1 MPPSASVNVIEV
13 KQERAAALNAAQA
26 LHMKSWEEKR
36 DLTAEERQEFDRR
49 MEDCKRFDEILE
61 REETLLRSAKPEYA
75 YQAPNGELM
84 AEPQTRTQKAARSE
98 EYREAFDAYLRRGV
112 AGLKDEQRAA
122 LAAGYVDRDGME
134 QRDMLTTA
142 ATAGGYVVPQD
153 FYDTVIS
160 AKVPQVAMRR
170 TNARIITTS
179 NGRDLPIPT
188 QSAYGAA
195 AYLTEGSTISETDD
209 TGAKVTA
216 KAYTAA
222 RMTKVSYQLMED
234 SAVDVTGLIGDN
246 IARAFAKFEDPEFLV
261 GTGSGSSHITGATT
275 NASPVTVATGGT
287 TSFTYADLMTYY
299 FSVQPQ
305 YRNSPGAG
313 FVLMDTAMATLLGLK
328 DSNNR
333 PIWTAS
339 TIPGEPD
346 TLLAKPLV
354 TSPNFATEAA
364 NSLFGLWGD
373 FSNGYAIRQDG
384 TLNVRRTDD
393 RFIDS
398 LEVGFIA
405 WERLDGV
412 ITDANSFKVW
422 KHSAT

>member
-1 MPPSASVNVIEV
+1 MPAAASVNVIEV
-13 KQERAAALNAAQA
+13 KQERAHALNAAQA
-26 LHMKSWEEKR
+26 LHMKAWEEKR
-36 DLTAEERQEFDRR
+36 DLTGEEKAEFDAR
-49 MEDCKRFDEILE
+49 MADTKRFDEILD
-61 REETLLRSAKPEYA
+61 REESLLRSARPDIRRVDA
-75 YQAPNGELM
+75 ATGEEM
-84 AEPQTRTQKAARSE
+84 GETRAEKAARSD
-98 EYREAFDAYLRRGV
+98 EYRDAFDTYIRRGL
-112 AGLKDEQRAA
+112 GNMKPEQRTA
-122 LAAGYVDRDGME
+122 LEAGYE
-134 QRDMLTTA
+134 ARDMLTTA

-153 FYDTVIS
+153 FYDTVVS
-160 AKVPQVAMRR
+160 AKVPGVAMRR
-170 TNARIITTS
+170 TNARVITTS

-195 AYLTEGSTISETDD
+195 AYLSEGSTITETDD

-216 KAYTAA
+216 KAYTSA
-222 RMTKVSYQLMED
+222 RMTKVSIQLLED
-234 SAVDVTGLIGDN
+234 AAVDVNNLIGDN
-246 IARAFAKFEDPEFLV
+246 IGRAFAKFEDPEFLV

-287 TSFTYADLMTYY
+287 TTFTYADLVTYY
-299 FSVQPQ
+299 FSIQPQ
-305 YRNSPGAG
+305 YRGSPGAC

-328 DSNNR
+328 DSSNR

-339 TIPGEPD
+339 AVPGEPD
-346 TLLAKPLV
+346 TLMAKPLY

-384 TLNVRRTDD
+384 TLNVRRTDE

-412 ITDANSFKVW
+412 ITDANAFKVW

>member
-1 MPPSASVNVIEV
+1 MGETATAETRQKAIAETD
-13 KQERAAALNAAQA
+13 EYRAAFGN
-26 LHMKSWEEKR
+26 
-36 DLTAEERQEFDRR
+36 
-49 MEDCKRFDEILE
+49 
-61 REETLLRSAKPEYA
+61 
-75 YQAPNGELM
+75 
-84 AEPQTRTQKAARSE
+84 
-98 EYREAFDAYLRRGV
+98 YLRRG
-112 AGLKDEQRAA
+112 LS
-122 LAAGYVDRDGME
+122 GMAPEERGVLNQCYNE

-153 FYDTVIS
+153 FYDTVVS
-160 AKVPQVAMRR
+160 AKVPGVAMRK
-170 TNARIITTS
+170 TNARVINTS

-195 AYLTEGSTISETDD
+195 AYVSEGSAISETDD

-222 RMTKVSYQLMED
+222 RMTKVSIQLLED
-234 SAVDVTGLIGDN
+234 GAVDVAGLVAQNIGK
-246 IARAFAKFEDPEFLV
+246 AFMKFEDPEFLV
-261 GTGSGSSHITGATT
+261 GTGSGSSHITGATS

-287 TSFTYADLMTYY
+287 TTFTYADLLAYY
-299 FSVQPQ
+299 FSIQPQ
-305 YRNSPGAG
+305 YRMTGQ

-328 DSNNR
+328 DSSNR

-339 TIPGEPD
+339 QVPGEPD
-346 TLLAKPLV
+346 TLMAKPLF

-384 TLNVRRTDD
+384 TLNVRRTDE

-412 ITDANSFKVW
+412 ITDANAFKVW

>member
-1 MPPSASVNVIEV
+1 MRTPSVNVIEV
-13 KQERAAALNAAQA
+13 KQERAHALNAAQA
-26 LHMKSWEEKR
+26 IHMKAWEEKR
-36 DLTAEERQEFDRR
+36 DLTAEETQEYEARLADT
-49 MEDCKRFDEILE
+49 KRFDAILE
-61 REETLLRSAKPEYA
+61 REETLLRSARPDVIRVDA
-75 YQAPNGELM
+75 VTGEELG
-84 AEPQTRTQKAARSE
+84 ETRQEKAARTE
-98 EYREAFDAYLRRGV
+98 EYRDAFTTYLRRGIGEMTV
-112 AGLKDEQRAA
+112 EQRKA
-122 LAAGYVDRDGME
+122 LQDGFE

-160 AKVPQVAMRR
+160 AKVPAVAMRR
-170 TNARIITTS
+170 TNARVITTS

-195 AYLTEGSTISETDD
+195 AYLAEGSTISETDD

-222 RMTKVSYQLMED
+222 RMTKVSMQLLED
-234 SAVDVTGLIGDN
+234 AAVDVNTLIGQN
-246 IARAFAKFEDPEFLV
+246 IGRAFAQFEDPEFLK

-287 TSFTYADLMTYY
+287 TSFTYADLVTYY

-305 YRNSPGAG
+305 YRNSPGAC

-328 DSNNR
+328 DGNNR

-339 TIPGEPD
+339 AIPGEPD
-346 TLLAKPLV
+346 TLLAKPLI

-384 TLNVRRTDD
+384 TLNVRRTDE

-412 ITDANSFKVW
+412 ITDANAFKVW

>member
-1 MPPSASVNVIEV
+1 MGFEVNHIEM
-13 KQERAAALNAAQA
+13 KQERARALTDAQA
-26 LHMKSWEEKR
+26 IHLKAAEEKR
-36 DLTAEERQEFDRR
+36 DLTSEERQEFDRR
-49 MEDCKRFDEILE
+49 LEDAQRFAEVLE
-61 REETLLRSAKPEYA
+61 RDAELRAKLAATGGQQTETRVPTGPAM
-75 YQAPNGELM
+75 GETAT
-84 AEPQTRTQKAARSE
+84 AETRKKAIAE
-98 EYREAFDAYLRRGV
+98 TDEYRAAFGNYLRRG
-112 AGLKDEQRAA
+112 LS
-122 LAAGYVDRDGME
+122 GMGAE
-134 QRDMLTTA
+134 ERNVLNQCYEERDMLTTA

-153 FYDTVIS
+153 FYDTVVS
-160 AKVPQVAMRR
+160 AKVPGVAMRK
-170 TNARIITTS
+170 TNARVINTS

-195 AYLTEGSTISETDD
+195 AYVSEGSAITETDD

-222 RMTKVSYQLMED
+222 RMTKVSIQLLED
-234 SAVDVTGLIGDN
+234 GAVDVAGLVAQNIGK
-246 IARAFAKFEDPEFLV
+246 AFMKFEDPEFLV
-261 GTGSGSSHITGATT
+261 GTGAGSSHITGATT

-287 TSFTYADLMTYY
+287 VTFTYADLLAYY
-299 FSVQPQ
+299 FSIQPQ
-305 YRNSPGAG
+305 YCMTGQ

-328 DSNNR
+328 DSSNR

-339 TIPGEPD
+339 QVPGEPD
-346 TLLAKPLV
+346 TLMAKPLF

-384 TLNVRRTDD
+384 TLNVRRTDE

-412 ITDANSFKVW
+412 ITDANAFKVW

>member
-1 MPPSASVNVIEV
+1 MRTPSVNVIEV
-13 KQERAAALNAAQA
+13 KQERAHALNAAQA
-26 LHMKSWEEKR
+26 IHVKAWEEKR
-36 DLTAEERQEFDRR
+36 DLTAEETQEYEARVADT
-49 MEDCKRFDEILE
+49 KRFDAILE
-61 REETLLRSAKPEYA
+61 REETLLRSARPDVIRVDA
-75 YQAPNGELM
+75 NGEEM
-84 AEPQTRTQKAARSE
+84 GETRQEQAARTE
-98 EYREAFDAYLRRGV
+98 EYRDAFDAYVRRGM
-112 AGLKDEQRAA
+112 GQMTQEQRKA
-122 LAAGYVDRDGME
+122 LQNGFE
-134 QRDMLTTA
+134 TRDMLTTSS
-142 ATAGGYVVPQD
+142 TAGGYVVPQD
-153 FYDTVIS
+153 FYDTVVS
-160 AKVPQVAMRR
+160 AKVPAVALRK
-170 TNARIITTS
+170 TNVRVITTS

-195 AYLTEGSTISETDD
+195 AYVSEGSTISETDD

-216 KAYTAA
+216 KAYAAA
-222 RMTKVSYQLMED
+222 RMTKVSIQLLED
-234 SAVDVTGLIGDN
+234 SAVDVNTLIGEN
-246 IARAFAKFEDPEFLV
+246 IGRAFAQFEDPEFLK

-287 TSFTYADLMTYY
+287 TSFTYADLVTYY

-305 YRNSPGAG
+305 YRAAPGAC

-339 TIPGEPD
+339 MVPGEPD
-346 TLLAKPLV
+346 TLMAKPLY

-384 TLNVRRTDD
+384 TLQVRRTDE

-412 ITDANSFKVW
+412 ITDANAFKVW

>member
-1 MPPSASVNVIEV
+1 MPATASVNVIEV
-13 KQERAAALNAAQA
+13 KQERAHAYNAAQD
-26 LHMKSWEEKR
+26 LHKKAWDEKR

-49 MEDCKRFDEILE
+49 VADCKRFDEILE
-61 REETLLRSAKPEYA
+61 REETLLRSAKPDVVRVDT
-75 YQAPNGELM
+75 NGRELGEGEGETR
-84 AEPQTRTQKAARSE
+84 AEKAARTE
-98 EYREAFDAYLRRGV
+98 EYREAFVAYVRG
-112 AGLKDEQRAA
+112 GLGEMTGEQRAA
-122 LAAGYVDRDGME
+122 LKAGYE
-134 QRDMLTTA
+134 QRDMLTTS

-160 AKVPQVAMRR
+160 AKVPSVAMRK
-170 TNARIITTS
+170 TNARVITTS

-195 AYLTEGSTISETDD
+195 AYVTEGATISETDD

-216 KAYTAA
+216 KAYAAA
-222 RMTKVSYQLMED
+222 RLTKVSYQLLED
-234 SAVDVTGLIGDN
+234 SAVDVGTLIGEN
-246 IARAFAKFEDPEFLV
+246 IGRAFAKFEDPEFLI

-275 NASPVTVATGGT
+275 NASPVTVAVGGT

-305 YRNSPGAG
+305 YRSAPGAG

-384 TLNVRRTDD
+384 TLQVRRTDE
-393 RFIDS
+393 RYIDS

-412 ITDANSFKVW
+412 ITDANAFKVW

>member
-1 MPPSASVNVIEV
+1 MGFEINHIEM
-13 KQERAAALNAAQA
+13 KQERARALQDAQA
-26 LHMKSWEEKR
+26 IHLRAAEEKR
-36 DLTAEERQEFDRR
+36 DLTGEETQEFEKRLADAERFSEVLDRDAELRAKLAGSKAERAADAGER
-49 MEDCKRFDEILE
+49 MG
-61 REETLLRSAKPEYA
+61 ETATVEQRQRKI
-75 YQAPNGELM
+75 
-84 AEPQTRTQKAARSE
+84 AETE
-98 EYREAFDAYLRRGV
+98 EYRDAFDSYLRRGL
-112 AGLKDEQRAA
+112 GGMKEEQRTV
-122 LAAGYVDRDGME
+122 LSQCE
-134 QRDMLTTA
+134 QRDMLTTSS
-142 ATAGGYVVPQD
+142 TAGGYVVPQD

-160 AKVPQVAMRR
+160 AKVPAVAMRR
-170 TNARIITTS
+170 TNARVINTS

-195 AYLTEGSTISETDD
+195 AYLAEGVAATETDD

-222 RMTKVSYQLMED
+222 RMTKVSIQLLED
-234 SAVDVTGLIGDN
+234 GAVDVAGLIGQN
-246 IARAFAKFEDPEFLV
+246 IGRAFAQFEDPEFLK
-261 GTGSGSSHITGATT
+261 GTGAGSSHITGATL
-275 NASPVTVATGGT
+275 NASPVQVAVGGT
-287 TSFTYADLMTYY
+287 VLFTYADLVTYY

-328 DSNNR
+328 DSSNR

-339 TIPGEPD
+339 QIPGEPD
-346 TLLAKPLV
+346 TLMGKPLV

-373 FSNGYAIRQDG
+373 FSNGYTIRQDG
-384 TLNVRRTDD
+384 TLNVRRTDE

-405 WERLDGV
+405 WERVDGV
-412 ITDANSFKVW
+412 ITDANAFKVW